1 MLTVG
6 GTRFGLYPA
15 RGGETADALLVQLL
29 DRGVLFVGDAFT
41 PYLGAAI
48 CARHSVYARSEL
60 PEPSHQVETPL
71 LPSAKYFWT
80 VRARFHARRGHPGNT
95 LGPDPW
101 ERLQRCRRAESLLLR
116 FEDPGEVTEVLL

>member
-80 VRARFHARRGHPGNT
+80 VRARLMLDGVTRVTPWARI
-95 LGPDPW
+95 LGSGSSDVVAPSRYYFGLKTPA
-101 ERLQRCRRAESLLLR
+101 R
-116 FEDPGEVTEVLL
+116 